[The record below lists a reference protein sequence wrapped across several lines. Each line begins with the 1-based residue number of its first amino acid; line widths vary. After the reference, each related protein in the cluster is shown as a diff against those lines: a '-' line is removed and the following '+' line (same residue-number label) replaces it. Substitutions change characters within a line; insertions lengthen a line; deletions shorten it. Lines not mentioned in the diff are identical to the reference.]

1 MKAMVIYC
9 SHTGIT
15 ERIAR
20 RIAADFACPILKV
33 EPDVVYGSFLSAC
46 KRVVSDRLKKQLP
59 GAVTETPQLEGFDTI
74 FIGYP
79 IWAGDMPDFM
89 QSFLRRC
96 ALSGKRI
103 IPFATFRMT
112 DIAASLDT
120 LAALCPGAEILDP
133 FNYGI
138 MHRERYADWLEM
150 VRADCAER
158 DMEARWDAE
167 TE

>member
-79 IWAGDMPDFM
+79 I
-89 QSFLRRC
+89 
-96 ALSGKRI
+96 
-103 IPFATFRMT
+103 
-112 DIAASLDT
+112 
-120 LAALCPGAEILDP
+120 
-133 FNYGI
+133 
-138 MHRERYADWLEM
+138 
-150 VRADCAER
+150 
-158 DMEARWDAE
+158 
-167 TE
+167 